1 MTRKRRV
8 TMIQTVIRLRNNVV
22 MVFDEYGEQ
31 VPVYQ
36 GQYDDVKEKIL
47 RDAPSGTKFNH
58 WFGHALYSEAVPERS
73 W

>member
-1 MTRKRRV
+1 
-8 TMIQTVIRLRNNVV
+8 MIQTVIRLRNNMV

-36 GQYDDVKEKIL
+36 GQYADVKEKIL
-47 RDAPSGTKFNH
+47 KDAPSGTEFNH
-58 WFGHALYSEAVPERS
+58 WFGHAHDPEAVSAKS